1 RPDWPTAMERVGTSP
16 STLTTA
22 AVAAWLHRRL
32 GVSERRLCRSVSP
45 ALMPASHVP
54 SRNAPLQWA
63 LRRTRDRSF
72 ELRCLREDLLA
83 GPDLHQWRMR
93 HGNRMPARA
102 DDLREQLRQH
112 EDRPEQL
119 RRLWHALPVR
129 RVLERLMR
137 CGAGH
142 L

>member
-1 RPDWPTAMERVGTSP
+1 
-16 STLTTA
+16 
-22 AVAAWLHRRL
+22 
-32 GVSERRLCRSVSP
+32 
-45 ALMPASHVP
+45 MPASHVP

-83 GPDLHQWRMR
+83 GPDLHQRRVR
-93 HGNRMPARA
+93 HRNRMPARA

-119 RRLWHALPVR
+119 RDLWDALSVR
-129 RVLERLMR
+129 RVLERLVR

-142 L
+142 LHRQVGGRRLRGGELLGGVHVQWHGRRLHRHVLSWFR